1 MPEAPKYLVRTR
13 ELDPAEAVEIRHPSN
28 PDSEVHLQRLAERTG
43 MGRVVVT
50 LARVPPGK
58 ESFILHAHLAH
69 EEFLYILEG
78 EGTAVIGGAEFAV
91 GPGDF
96 MGFPIDGTPH
106 TLRNAGDVDLVYLMG
121 GERGQLDVARF
132 PTVGKTMVFSVAEGS
147 IRAFDDANARQLS
160 FEDFGPKARP
170 LS

>member
-1 MPEAPKYLVRTR
+1 MAEAPKHLVRTR
-13 ELDPAEAVEIRHPSN
+13 ELDPTEATCVRHPFN

-43 MGRVVVT
+43 MGRVAVT

-58 ESFILHAHLAH
+58 ESFILHAHLSY

-78 EGTAVIGGAEFAV
+78 QGTAVIGEAEVAV

-106 TLRNAGDVDLVYLMG
+106 TLKNTGTVDLVYLMG
-121 GERGQLDVARF
+121 GERGPLDVARF
-132 PTVGKTMVFSVAEGS
+132 PTVGRTLVFSATDG
-147 IRAFDDANARQLS
+147 IRAFDDAGARQLT
-160 FEDFGPKARP
+160 FADFVADG
-170 LS
+170 